1 VEETYEAGM
10 EKENGT
16 TVHMKL
22 VKKKLNSI
30 YSSVKVHNEGTCTL
44 FLCYI

>member
-1 VEETYEAGM
+1 VEAIHEAYM

-22 VKKKLNSI
+22 VKKEVKLRI
-30 YSSVKVHNEGTCTL
+30 YSNVKVHNEGTCTL
-44 FLCYI
+44 FLS